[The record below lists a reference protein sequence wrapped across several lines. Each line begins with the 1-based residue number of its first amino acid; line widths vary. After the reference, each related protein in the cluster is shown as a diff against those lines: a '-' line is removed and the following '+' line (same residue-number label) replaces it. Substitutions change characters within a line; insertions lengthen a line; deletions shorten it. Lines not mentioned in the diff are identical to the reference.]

1 MEKKPIHRI
10 VAVDIDGVIIDS
22 MNGDFD
28 IEEYSPLDLEK
39 HPTMPG
45 CRRVLQRLYDSGF
58 TVVLYTS
65 RTNPDW
71 PGNRDYSIKKLI
83 GAVTLDMRKREIPFH
98 YVAKY
103 KPVADMYIDDRGWHF
118 RDWKQIERDLEMLE
132 WIT

>member
-1 MEKKPIHRI
+1 MEKTPTHKI

-28 IEEYSPLDLEK
+28 IEEYSPLDLGK

-45 CRRVLQRLYDSGF
+45 CKRVLQRLFDHGF

-71 PGNRDYSIKKLI
+71 PGNKGHNFRMLTGRI
-83 GAVTLDMRKREIPFH
+83 ALDMRKRGIPFH
-98 YVAKY
+98 YISKY

-118 RDWKQIERDLEMLE
+118 RDWKQMERDLEMLG
-132 WIT
+132 WIK